1 MNTKKF
7 SDAMSEL
14 DTKYIDEALNYKK
27 KVKKPAWVKW
37 GAMAACLAVVLFT
50 AFSVLPNY
58 LNQQGTTP
66 PDNPNGVIV
75 DNPTDNTDDDTTPA
89 TSEIHISLS
98 NIYFNEVEG
107 VSDAASKWYGYDPE
121 LYDTDVVWD
130 KDEVKN
136 YYGKDLTPLYI
147 PDGLVA
153 ASGNG
158 TARVVLE
165 KNGKVVK
172 DTVALSFY
180 HDYYE
185 DGSPKLTEDVA
196 AVKGFSITVS
206 KIGLLNDCLYILPEN
221 EVKTSDIDGTAVTFG
236 YRSMP
241 YGPYDPDTH
250 EPSGYYDMYVAE
262 FEHDGIEY
270 EIVAEQMKAE
280 EVVKVVSSII
290 YGEEIIVDK

>member
-1 MNTKKF
+1 MNAKLF
-7 SDAMSEL
+7 SEAMSEVN
-14 DTKYIDEALNYKK
+14 DKYYEEAANYHYKK
-27 KVKKPAWVKW
+27 HGWVKW
-37 GAMAACLAVVLFT
+37 SAMAACLTVVLFT
-50 AFSVLPNY
+50 ALSVLPNY
-58 LNQQGTTP
+58 FRQQGTTP

-75 DNPTDNTDDDTTPA
+75 DNPTDNTNDDTTPA
-89 TSEIHISLS
+89 TSEFHISLS
-98 NIYFNEVEG
+98 NLYFNEVEG
-107 VSDAASKWYGYDPE
+107 VSDAAPKWYDPE

-136 YYGKDLTPLYI
+136 YYGNDLTPLYI

-172 DTVALSFY
+172 DTVALNFY

-196 AVKGFSITVS
+196 AVKGFSITAS
-206 KIGLLNDCLYILPEN
+206 KIGILSDCIYLLPEN

-241 YGPYDPDTH
+241 YGPYNPDTH
-250 EPSGYYDMYVAE
+250 EPSGYYYMYVAE
-262 FEHDGIEY
+262 FEYDGIEY
-270 EIVAEQMKAE
+270 QIVAEQMEAE

-290 YGEEIIVDK
+290 CGEEVFVDK

>member
-1 MNTKKF
+1 MNAKLF
-7 SDAMSEL
+7 SEAMSEVN
-14 DTKYIDEALNYKK
+14 DKYYEEAANYHYKK
-27 KVKKPAWVKW
+27 HGWVKW
-37 GAMAACLAVVLFT
+37 SAMAACLTVVLFT
-50 AFSVLPNY
+50 ALSVLPNY
-58 LNQQGTTP
+58 FRQQGTTP

-75 DNPTDNTDDDTTPA
+75 DNPTDNTNDDTTPA
-89 TSEIHISLS
+89 TSEFHISLS
-98 NIYFNEVEG
+98 NLYFNEVEG
-107 VSDAASKWYGYDPE
+107 VSDAAPKWYDPE

-136 YYGKDLTPLYI
+136 YYGNDLTPLYI

-172 DTVALSFY
+172 DTVALNFY

-196 AVKGFSITVS
+196 AVKGFSITAS
-206 KIGLLNDCLYILPEN
+206 KIGILSDCIYLLPEN

-241 YGPYDPDTH
+241 YGPYNPDTH

-262 FEHDGIEY
+262 FEYDGIEY
-270 EIVAEQMKAE
+270 QIVAEQMEAE

-290 YGEEIIVDK
+290 CGEEVFVDK

>member
-1 MNTKKF
+1 MNAKLF
-7 SDAMSEL
+7 SEAMSEVN
-14 DTKYIDEALNYKK
+14 DKYYEEAANYHYKK
-27 KVKKPAWVKW
+27 HGWVKW
-37 GAMAACLAVVLFT
+37 SAMAACLTVVLFT
-50 AFSVLPNY
+50 ALSVLPNY
-58 LNQQGTTP
+58 FRQQGTTP

-75 DNPTDNTDDDTTPA
+75 DNPTDNTNDDTTPA
-89 TSEIHISLS
+89 TSEFHISLS
-98 NIYFNEVEG
+98 NLYFNEVEG
-107 VSDAASKWYGYDPE
+107 ISDAAPKWYDPE

-136 YYGKDLTPLYI
+136 YYGNDLTPLYI

-172 DTVALSFY
+172 DTVALNFY

-196 AVKGFSITVS
+196 AVKGFSITAS
-206 KIGLLNDCLYILPEN
+206 KIGILSDCIYLLPEN

-241 YGPYDPDTH
+241 YGPYNPDTH

-262 FEHDGIEY
+262 FEYDGIEY
-270 EIVAEQMKAE
+270 QIVAEQMEAE

-290 YGEEIIVDK
+290 CGEEVFVDK

>member
-1 MNTKKF
+1 MNAKLF
-7 SDAMSEL
+7 SEAMSEVN
-14 DTKYIDEALNYKK
+14 DKYYEEAENYHCKK
-27 KVKKPAWVKW
+27 HGWVKW
-37 GAMAACLAVVLFT
+37 SAMAACLTVVLFT

-58 LNQQGTTP
+58 FGQQGTTP
-66 PDNPNGVIV
+66 PDNPNEVIA
-75 DNPTDNTDDDTTPA
+75 DNPTDTTDDDTTPT

-98 NIYFNEVEG
+98 NLHFNEIEG
-107 VSDAASKWYGYDPE
+107 FSDAARIWFDPA
-121 LYDTDVVWD
+121 LYDTDVVWG
-130 KDEVKN
+130 KDEVTD

-158 TARVVLE
+158 TAKVILD
-165 KNGKVVK
+165 KNGKVIY
-172 DTVALSFY
+172 DTIWLDFY

-196 AVKGFSITVS
+196 ALKGFSITAS
-206 KIGLLNDCLYILPEN
+206 KIGILSDCVYLLPEN

-241 YGPYDPDTH
+241 YGPYNPDTH

-262 FEHDGIEY
+262 FEYDGIEY
-270 EIVAEQMKAE
+270 QIVAEQMEAE

-290 YGEEIIVDK
+290 YGEEVIVDK

>member
-1 MNTKKF
+1 MNTKLF
-7 SDAMSEL
+7 SEAMSEVN
-14 DTKYIDEALNYKK
+14 DKYYEEAENYHCKK
-27 KVKKPAWVKW
+27 HGWVKW
-37 GAMAACLAVVLFT
+37 SAMAACFTVVLFT
-50 AFSVLPNY
+50 ALSILPNY
-58 LNQQGTTP
+58 FRQQGTTP

-75 DNPTDNTDDDTTPA
+75 DNPTDTTDDDTTPA
-89 TSEIHISLS
+89 TSEIHVSLS
-98 NIYFNEVEG
+98 NLYFNEVEG
-107 VSDAASKWYGYDPE
+107 VLDAAPKWYDPE

-196 AVKGFSITVS
+196 GVKGFSITVS
-206 KIGLLNDCLYILPEN
+206 KIGLLHDCLYILPEN
-221 EVKTSDIDGTAVTFG
+221 EVKTSDIDGTAVTCG
-236 YRSMP
+236 YRPMP
-241 YGPYDPDTH
+241 YGPNDPDTH
-250 EPSGYYDMYVAE
+250 EPSGYYEIYVAE

-270 EIVAEQMKAE
+270 EILAEQMEAE

-290 YGEEIIVDK
+290 YGEEVIVDK

>member
-50 AFSVLPNY
+50 AVSVLPNY

-107 VSDAASKWYGYDPE
+107 VSDAAPKWYDPE

-221 EVKTSDIDGTAVTFG
+221 EVKISDIGGTAVTFG

-262 FEHDGIEY
+262 FEYDGIEY
-270 EIVAEQMKAE
+270 QIVAEQMEAE

-290 YGEEIIVDK
+290 YGEEVIVDK

>member
-1 MNTKKF
+1 MNAKLF
-7 SDAMSEL
+7 SEAMSEVN
-14 DTKYIDEALNYKK
+14 DKYYEEAENYHCKK
-27 KVKKPAWVKW
+27 HGWVKW
-37 GAMAACLAVVLFT
+37 SAMAACFTVVLFT
-50 AFSVLPNY
+50 ALSVLPNY
-58 LNQQGTTP
+58 FRQHGTTP

-98 NIYFNEVEG
+98 NLYFNEVEG
-107 VSDAASKWYGYDPE
+107 VSDAAPKWYDPE

-172 DTVALSFY
+172 DTVALNFY

-196 AVKGFSITVS
+196 TVKGFSITAS
-206 KIGLLNDCLYILPEN
+206 KIGILSDCIYLLPEN

-241 YGPYDPDTH
+241 YGPYNPDTH

-270 EIVAEQMKAE
+270 QIVAEQMEAE

-290 YGEEIIVDK
+290 CGEEVFVDK

>member
-1 MNTKKF
+1 MNAKLF
-7 SDAMSEL
+7 SEAMSEVN
-14 DTKYIDEALNYKK
+14 DKYYEEAANYHYKK
-27 KVKKPAWVKW
+27 HGWVKW
-37 GAMAACLAVVLFT
+37 SAMAACLTVVLFT
-50 AFSVLPNY
+50 ALSVLPNY
-58 LNQQGTTP
+58 FRQQGTTP

-75 DNPTDNTDDDTTPA
+75 DNPTDNTNDDTTPA
-89 TSEIHISLS
+89 TSEFHISLS
-98 NIYFNEVEG
+98 NLYFNEVEG
-107 VSDAASKWYGYDPE
+107 ISDAAPKWYDPE

-136 YYGKDLTPLYI
+136 YYGNDLTPLYI

-172 DTVALSFY
+172 DTVALNFY

-196 AVKGFSITVS
+196 AVKGFSITAS
-206 KIGLLNDCLYILPEN
+206 KIGILSDCIYLLPEN

-241 YGPYDPDTH
+241 YGPYNPDTH

-262 FEHDGIEY
+262 FEYDGIEY
-270 EIVAEQMKAE
+270 QIVAEQMEAE

-290 YGEEIIVDK
+290 GGEEVFVDK